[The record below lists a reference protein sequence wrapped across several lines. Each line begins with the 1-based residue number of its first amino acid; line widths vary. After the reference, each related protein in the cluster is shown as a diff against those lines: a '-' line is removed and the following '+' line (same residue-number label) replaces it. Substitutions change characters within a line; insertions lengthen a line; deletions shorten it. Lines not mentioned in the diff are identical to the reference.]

1 MFQSLFYLNYSKGDM
16 LIQAYAKKNK
26 NILSLSRMF
35 SLYTTRYLTLN
46 LTKLIFFYTPKDKYS
61 AKDMTEI
68 PLKVKRMHCC
78 VYSSFLFIFEKSG
91 CRLSNQ

>member
-68 PLKVKRMHCC
+68 PLKVKHN
-78 VYSSFLFIFEKSG
+78 SITFLFIFEKSG